1 MMTGLPHYRM
11 YVDGGWRDAAESIMV
26 HSPATG
32 APVAT
37 VAYGD
42 LTAPSASVPL
52 PVKVTVVSSLT
63 L

>member
-42 LTAPSASVPL
+42 LTAVDDAVAAARAVLWASPEAI
-52 PVKVTVVSSLT
+52 
-63 L
+63 